1 MRQTLFY
8 TLHTL
13 AHFILTAIHL
23 QVRHIRPESW
33 IHFFVLGVKQRPRFH
48 PLCLQNP
55 KLPLNCT
62 SAAYFNQMNHS
73 VQLKAEWTK
82 DGIALESK
90 EVGYSSYFRKGLV
103 TMKISILLSKMGT
116 LSQTKFEIIQIPQ
129 GGNWEL
135 LKWLQISSRRAKKGI
150 HSPEEVH
157 TVPIHTHSHPVK
169 TWLRVKATS
178 LCWLLGSKMFLI
190 LFSQF
195 CKFMSLSWVQFYY
208 KARKLKR
215 VGWARTWTKIWDM
228 V

>member
-116 LSQTKFEIIQIPQ
+116 LSQTKFEIIQILQ

-178 LCWLLGSKMFLI
+178 LCWLLGSKIFLI

-195 CKFMSLSWVQFYY
+195 CKIMSLSWVQFYY